1 MYVSRHH
8 LLKGLFIPLNGL
20 GTVVEY
26 QFSKDVRVYFWILNS
41 YFIGLYAPPLFW
53 CQYHSLDYY
62 SFVISFEIDK
72 WEFSTAV
79 LPPHCFTLG
88 LIRTFVGPL

>member
-41 YFIGLYAPPLFW
+41 SFHWSLCPPPPFFGA
-53 CQYHSLDYY
+53 S
-62 SFVISFEIDK
+62 I
-72 WEFSTAV
+72 TV
-79 LPPHCFTLG
+79 LITIAL
-88 LIRTFVGPL
+88 